1 MSSKNARFC
10 HSPVNFRAHS
20 APIRAHSAPI
30 CAHSHTLPLT
40 CCHTNIDGQMTKTEN
55 SHLNDISIYL
65 LRTLMTRGVFRHE
78 NLAQISN
85 LKLLST
91 DLTLNKGSTKCQH
104 TSNCPRQRY
113 MMQLHASQNHGFCLC
128 VGVREG
134 FIYALTFLIICTIAS
149 LRVLDSIF
157 ENNASCHGD
166 A

>member
-1 MSSKNARFC
+1 MG
-10 HSPVNFRAHS
+10 VS
-20 APIRAHSAPI
+20 AD
-30 CAHSHTLPLT
+30 
-40 CCHTNIDGQMTKTEN
+40 IDRRMTKTEN